1 MAEKKVIL
9 VILDGWGIGENT
21 PANAVKAA
29 HTPCFDSL
37 IAKYPHSELRTD
49 GLNVGLPEGQ
59 MGNSE
64 VGHLNLG
71 AGRVIYQDLVEI
83 NLACEDGTLETNEEL
98 VKAFEYAKANNKAVH
113 MMGLVSDGCIHSS
126 DKHLYKLCEIAKKHS
141 LVDVF
146 VHAFTDGRDTDPKSG
161 VNFLKNLQD
170 QLLQT
175 TGEIASVIGRYY
187 AMDRDKRWERV
198 AQAYNLLVKG
208 EGLQTTDV
216 IGAVEQSYI
225 EGITDEFIKPIVKVN
240 AEGSPVATIKPG
252 DVVICFNYRTDRCRE
267 ITEVLTQQDFA
278 EQGMRKLD
286 LYYLTMTPYDHN
298 FKNVKVIFNKKDIT
312 NTLGEVLAN
321 AGKTQLRIAET
332 EKYPHVTFFFS
343 GGREVQFT
351 GESRILVPSPKD
363 VPTYDFK
370 PEMSAFGIAEAV
382 VKDMDEHAPDFIC
395 LNYANPDMVGHTGV
409 FPAIVKAVETVD
421 QCLQMTIDKALEK
434 GYSAIILA
442 DHGNAEFAIND
453 DGTPNTAHTTN
464 PVPCILIDNDHKTLK
479 DGKLADIAPTILA
492 LMGLIAPKEMGG
504 DVLI

>member
-1 MAEKKVIL
+1 MADKKVIL

-98 VKAFEYAKANNKAVH
+98 VKAFEYAKANNKAAH

-208 EGLQTTDV
+208 EGQQTTDV
-216 IGAVEQSYI
+216 IGSVEQSYAD
-225 EGITDEFIKPIVKVN
+225 GITDEFIKPIVKVN
-240 AEGSPVATIKPG
+240 AEGNPVTTIKPG

-278 EQGMRKLD
+278 EQGMQKLD

-351 GESRILVPSPKD
+351 GENRIMVPSIKD

-442 DHGNAEFAIND
+442 DHGNAEFAINN

-479 DGKLADIAPTILA
+479 DGKLADIAPTILT
-492 LMGLIAPKEMGG
+492 LMGVEAPVEMAG
-504 DVLI
+504 DVLV